1 MEQQGLKQSSRLKM
15 SLAACALVVAAT
27 TADPAAQA
35 ASGGLAAATAAGRCV
50 ESVLLEKISAYC
62 ARSWQNAGI
71 ARQDWN
77 DCTQEVY
84 SRLLSRVREKDLR
97 QIFDDDQSPER
108 RELNRAI
115 WATAQRWRR
124 APRPA
129 ALNSDD
135 TRPERVDAWPEK
147 MEALSRVERAVDSGD
162 ARLTPTQRQIVKR
175 WTDGESISG
184 IADSLDMTPARVSDE
199 KYKAIQ
205 KLRSHFGTV

>member
-15 SLAACALVVAAT
+15 SLAAAALVVAAS

-35 ASGGLAAATAAGRCV
+35 ASGGIAAATAAGKCV

-84 SRLLSRVREKDLR
+84 SRLLARVREKDMR
-97 QIFDDDQSPER
+97 RIFDDDQSPER

-124 APRPA
+124 APRQV
-129 ALNSDD
+129 ALNGDD
-135 TRPERVDAWPEK
+135 TRPERVDTWPEK
-147 MEALSRVERAVDSGD
+147 METLSRVERAMDSGD

>member
-1 MEQQGLKQSSRLKM
+1 MEQQGLKQSARLRM
-15 SLAACALVVAAT
+15 SLAACALVVAT
-27 TADPAAQA
+27 TAADPAAQT
-35 ASGGLAAATAAGRCV
+35 ASGAVVAATAAGQQVR
-50 ESVLLEKISAYC
+50 SVLLEKIDAYC
-62 ARSWQNAGI
+62 RRSWQNAGI

-84 SRLLSRVREKDLR
+84 SRLLSRIREQDL
-97 QIFDDDQSPER
+97 QIIFDDDESPER

-129 ALNSDD
+129 ALNGDD
-135 TRPERVDAWPEK
+135 TRPQNLDTWPEK
-147 MEALSRVERAVDSGD
+147 MEALSRVEHAVDSGD

-175 WTDGESISG
+175 WTDGESISH
-184 IADSLDMTPARVSDE
+184 IADALDMTPARVSDE

-205 KLRSHFGTV
+205 KLRQHFATV

>member
-1 MEQQGLKQSSRLKM
+1 MEQQGLKQSSRLRM
-15 SLAACALVVAAT
+15 SLAACALVVAT
-27 TADPAAQA
+27 TAADPAAQA
-35 ASGGLAAATAAGRCV
+35 ASGGLAAATAAGKCV
-50 ESVLLEKISAYC
+50 ESVLLDKVTAYC

-84 SRLLSRVREKDLR
+84 LRLLSRIRQKDLHR
-97 QIFDDDQSPER
+97 IFDDDESPER

-129 ALNSDD
+129 SLIEED
-135 TRPERVDAWPEK
+135 TRPERVDTWPEK
-147 MEALSRVERAVDSGD
+147 METLSRVERAMDSGD
-162 ARLTPTQRQIVKR
+162 TRLTPTQRQIVKR

-184 IADSLDMTPARVSDE
+184 IADALDMTPARVSDE
-199 KYKAIQ
+199 KYKAVQ
-205 KLRSHFGTV
+205 KLRHHFGTA

>member
-1 MEQQGLKQSSRLKM
+1 MEQQGLRQSSRLRM

-27 TADPAAQA
+27 AADPAAQA
-35 ASGGLAAATAAGRCV
+35 TSGGIAAATAAGRCV

-77 DCTQEVY
+77 DCTQDVY
-84 SRLLSRVREKDLR
+84 ARLLSRIREKDLR
-97 QIFDDDQSPER
+97 RIFDDDESPER

-129 ALNSDD
+129 VLNDDD
-135 TRPERVDAWPEK
+135 TRPERVDTWPEK
-147 MEALSRVERAVDSGD
+147 MEALSRVEHAMDSGD
-162 ARLTPTQRQIVKR
+162 VRLTPTQRQIVKR
-175 WTDGESISG
+175 WTDGETISR
-184 IADSLDMTPARVSDE
+184 IADALDMTAARVSDE

-205 KLRSHFGTV
+205 KLRTHFGTV

>member
-1 MEQQGLKQSSRLKM
+1 MEQQGLKQSSRLRM

-35 ASGGLAAATAAGRCV
+35 ASGALAAATAAGRCV
-50 ESVLLEKISAYC
+50 ESVLLEKIDAYC
-62 ARSWQNAGI
+62 SRSWQNARI
-71 ARQDWN
+71 ARQDWS

-84 SRLLSRVREKDLR
+84 ARLLSRVREEDLPR
-97 QIFDDDQSPER
+97 VFEDDESPER

-129 ALNSDD
+129 ALNDGDSRAEQVD
-135 TRPERVDAWPEK
+135 TWPEK
-147 MEALSRVERAVDSGD
+147 MEALSRVERVMDSGD

-184 IADSLDMTPARVSDE
+184 IAAALDMTPARVSDE
-199 KYKAIQ
+199 KYKAVQ
-205 KLRSHFGTV
+205 KLRRHFETA